1 MATITLTYLDRLEV
15 LDVAPGPLA
24 MADGRHTGADHDRVV
39 VGVTKVHGTG
49 AKSWTGA
56 TAVPG
61 DKAEPYEVLSA
72 SGHDLS
78 RHYSVGHLPAA
89 DLVATCEA
97 LSVEEGLL
105 CLSVNGAQ
113 VWPEPV
119 LDTTEPLEGDD
130 EHDEI

>member
-1 MATITLTYLDRLEV
+1 MATITLTYLDRLEI

-49 AKSWTGA
+49 A

-78 RHYSVGHLPAA
+78 RHYSVGTLPAA

-97 LSVEEGLL
+97 LSIEEGLL
-105 CLSVNGAQ
+105 CLAVNGSQ
-113 VWPEPV
+113 IWPEPV
-119 LDTTEPLEGDD
+119 LDTTEPGGGEA
-130 EHDEI
+130 

>member
-1 MATITLTYLDRLEV
+1 MATITLTYLDRLEI
-15 LDVAPGPLA
+15 LDVAPEPLV
-24 MADGRHTGADHDRVV
+24 MADGRNTGADHDRVV
-39 VGVTKVHGTG
+39 IGVTKVHGG
-49 AKSWTGA
+49 GKGSWTGA

-61 DKAEPYEVLSA
+61 DKAAAYEVLSA

-78 RHYSVGHLPAA
+78 RHYEPGRLPAA

-97 LSVEEGLL
+97 LSIEEGLL

-119 LDTTEPLEGDD
+119 LDTTESGGGEA
-130 EHDEI
+130 